1 MSLKLPLRIR
11 SHRGPTGTIDAY
23 IITDAAGRSINIC
36 CEEMELRREIAKLF
50 TPAEAEE
57 LAKRIARW
65 LTDEHETEAAIRL
78 RQEEMSNPHSW
89 AYKQQN
95 G

>member
-1 MSLKLPLRIR
+1 MSLKFPLRIR
-11 SHRGPTGTIDAY
+11 PHRGPTGTVDAY
-23 IITDAAGRSINIC
+23 LIRDAAGRGISLP
-36 CEEMELRREIAKLF
+36 CEEADLRREIAKLF

-57 LAKRIARW
+57 LAKRIARF
-65 LTDEHETEAAIRL
+65 LTDQEDTERAIRL

-89 AYKQQN
+89 AYKRQN